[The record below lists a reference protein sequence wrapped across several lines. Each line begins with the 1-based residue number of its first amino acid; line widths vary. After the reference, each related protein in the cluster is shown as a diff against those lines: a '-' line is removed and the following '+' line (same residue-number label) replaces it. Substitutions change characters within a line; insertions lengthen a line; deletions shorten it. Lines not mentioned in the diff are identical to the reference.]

1 LRHFETF
8 SERDKNYQKDAKNE
22 KYQTV
27 KFSEANN
34 GNGEGGVVFEDHSEA
49 SSSESENSDFEDIPE
64 LEAKNANQEVCG
76 QDSGCTAVLTLL
88 NVSFFFFISN
98 AKSPALSSLVGGVK
112 NFHNN
117 HG

>member
-1 LRHFETF
+1 MKPFETF
-8 SERDKNYQKDAKNE
+8 SERDINFQKDAKNE

-49 SSSESENSDFEDIPE
+49 SSLESENSDFEDIPE
-64 LEAKNANQEVCG
+64 LESKVANQEVCG

-88 NVSFFFFISN
+88 NVSSFFFNQQCKITRPQFTRGWGEKFSQ
-98 AKSPALSSLVGGVK
+98 
-112 NFHNN
+112 
-117 HG
+117 